1 MSDKFRIASEITP
14 EQLPWGILHWVSHPP
29 STGAKRMTVVEG
41 TFKPGHGHSFHKHP
55 DREEV
60 IYVISGTFEQWMDRE
75 MRTLRSGDAVFIPA
89 GMVHASFNS
98 GKGDARMIAI
108 FGPCVG
114 EAGFE
119 TIDVAEEAPWNGLR
133 ATKTGVKADA

>member
-1 MSDKFRIASEITP
+1 M
-14 EQLPWGILHWVSHPP
+14 
-29 STGAKRMTVVEG
+29 
-41 TFKPGHGHSFHKHP
+41 
-55 DREEV
+55 
-60 IYVISGTFEQWMDRE
+60 IYVISGTFEQWIDRE

-133 ATKTGVKADA
+133 AKKAGMKADA